1 MTLRLHTLAALDPAL
16 EWHERGFYSIMPAWV
31 RSSDHSNSGTG
42 IAKHRAM
49 RMAAW
54 RIADKRAKDAGE
66 QALRAEAV
74 RLVCEE
80 LQRYLRQNRSA
91 K

>member
-1 MTLRLHTLAALDPAL
+1 
-16 EWHERGFYSIMPAWV
+16 
-31 RSSDHSNSGTG
+31 
-42 IAKHRAM
+42 
-49 RMAAW
+49 MAAW

-74 RLVCEE
+74 RVVFEE

-91 K
+91 KWALDSH